1 MMLKKYWKLAAFLV
15 TGSIPLQLFAQR
27 IPQVPDSIRKQYKVR
42 YQQEVSAVKQEQ
54 QKLEDSNVPAI
65 DFTKYTNDTLLK
77 KKLVQLA
84 LDNSELRVADANIE
98 IAKAQFK
105 YAKSS
110 WLSSI
115 SAGANVNEF
124 VINNSAA
131 ASFFPKYNVGL
142 ALPFDIASRTKK
154 EKKVARE
161 NIEINQEL
169 KKQKMASIEKETL
182 VRYENY
188 KEQHEI
194 LMLQQASLEYDL
206 TANEAA
212 KKSYADGE
220 IKLEDMNKAYQVVL
234 SEKAN
239 LISKKRNYNVAKLE
253 LEEIIGV
260 KIID

>member
-1 MMLKKYWKLAAFLV
+1 MRFYKHFKIAAILV
-15 TGSIPLQLFAQR
+15 TASLPIHGIAQR

-42 YQQEVSAVKQEQ
+42 YQQDVAAAKQEQ
-54 QKLEDSNVPAI
+54 QKLEESSVPTI
-65 DFTKYTNDTLLK
+65 DFTKYDNDTLLK

-84 LDNSELRVADANIE
+84 MDNSELRVADANIE
-98 IAKAQFK
+98 IAKAQLK

-154 EKKVARE
+154 EKKVATQ
-161 NIEINQEL
+161 NILINQEL
-169 KKQKMASIEKETL
+169 KKQKTALIEKETL